1 MFLKLTFS
9 KVYRKH
15 YFYIIERE
23 TSTFRQRFKEK
34 LRILNDVLNV
44 QISFKRWFLN

>member
-9 KVYRKH
+9 KVYQKH

-23 TSTFRQRFKEK
+23 TLTFRQYIKEK
-34 LRILNDVLNV
+34 LWILNNVLNV
-44 QISFKRWFLN
+44 QISFKRLFLN